1 MSGWKVAVWVA
12 MGFLM
17 AIHSVGLGQTE
28 EKKSVEASLDSGWMR
43 RDWHRCGNPALWS
56 FQGGVMTVSSDSS
69 AVIYWQIP
77 TRTGGPMMVETGHKW
92 RKQCDRASLEFW
104 RGLKGRGGKEE
115 ELVDAGRFHHV
126 SWEWRIEGEGGGGQG
141 RDVAEFGISVLT
153 RKGDDLRE
161 LTYIWSNYLP
171 EDSMRVSKR
180 TVIPRLLE
188 FKNAETVVE
197 TGGAGGDEWRQETL
211 DMRADFKRAFPK
223 EESGRI
229 ARVYV
234 KIPNDGT
241 RRSLK
246 ISFRN
251 VRFSEEPLGK

>member
-77 TRTGGPMMVETGHKW
+77 TRAGNPLMVEAEHKW

-104 RGLKGRGGKEE
+104 RELKGRGRREE
-115 ELVDAGRFHHV
+115 DLVDAGMFPQV
-126 SWEWRIEGEGGGGQG
+126 SWEWRIEGEVVGGQDK
-141 RDVAEFGISVLT
+141 DVVEFGISVLSK
-153 RKGDDLRE
+153 KGDDLRE
-161 LTYIWSNYLP
+161 LTYIWSGSLP

-180 TVIPRLLE
+180 TVVPRLLE

-197 TGGAGGDEWRQETL
+197 TGRAGGDEWRREAR
-211 DMRADFKRAFPK
+211 DMWADFKRAFPK
-223 EESGRI
+223 EEPGRI

-234 KIPNDGT
+234 KIPQDRM

-251 VRFSEEPLGK
+251 VRFSETPLRQ